1 MPNKYPRRHFFSLY
15 FATIASFVIPN
26 VLANEEVIPFSYGLP
41 WEVWTF
47 LIIIAVFFIVI
58 AIPHRRKVLNS
69 IETPAKYS
77 PKHFLILLWLTA
89 QAFVI
94 GVILHNVFYAL
105 GIITSHITPLSQFME
120 VLEVVFFIIAI
131 PIVPIGAVAGAVGR
145 VWEWA
150 VVKSIDEMKDRGIQ
164 LPNSWRYFAPIGS
177 YVWLLRFGKGIEAIT
192 DKRIRAA
199 GVFASVFF
207 LGIIGFF
214 IIRYAIHRRLEKA

>member
-1 MPNKYPRRHFFSLY
+1 MPKKYLPRHFLALY

-26 VLANEEVIPFSYGLP
+26 VLANEEVIPFSHGLP

-58 AIPHRRKVLNS
+58 AIPHRREVLDS

-89 QAFVI
+89 QAFLI

-105 GIITSHITPLSQFME
+105 GIITSHITPLSHFME

-131 PIVPIGAVAGAVGR
+131 PLVPIGAVAGAVGR

-150 VVKSIDEMKDRGIQ
+150 VVKSIDEMKARGIQ

-177 YVWLLRFGKGIEAIT
+177 YVWLWRFGKGIEAIT
-192 DKRIRAA
+192 DKRIRAV